1 MMKRAAQ
8 LPSFFTRAH
17 GPNVNQYVI
26 LNDAL
31 HNQFEILIQEKDHEL
46 YFTRGWNELK
56 NFYRVPFGAWIKLIY
71 LESNRFVMHL
81 TNQFGKDVA
90 LPIYNPPHVT
100 TLYRGDVRQYVG
112 VRSGC
117 FPISPTFRHKRQN
130 FKFSIV
136 KQLTAADIDGSMVG
150 STVNIIILF

>member
-26 LNDAL
+26 LNDVV

-56 NFYRVPFGAWIKLIY
+56 NFYIMKFGGWIKIIY
-71 LESNRFVMHL
+71 LQPNRFVMHI
-81 TNQFGKDVA
+81 TNKFGKGVT

-100 TLYRGDVRQYVG
+100 TLYCGDIHQYVAF
-112 VRSGC
+112 VVVAL
-117 FPISPTFRHKRQN
+117 QYL
-130 FKFSIV
+130 
-136 KQLTAADIDGSMVG
+136 QLF
-150 STVNIIILF
+150 NINGKLSSSLLFNN